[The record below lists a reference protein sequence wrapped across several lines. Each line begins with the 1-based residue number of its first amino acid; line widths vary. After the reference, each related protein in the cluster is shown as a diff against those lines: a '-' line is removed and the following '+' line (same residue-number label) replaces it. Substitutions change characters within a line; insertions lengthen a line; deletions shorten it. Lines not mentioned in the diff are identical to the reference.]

1 MKQRL
6 AETLAR
12 YANEVLISSEV
23 NVPGLNV
30 ALSLLQES
38 IRLDPNHPETYR
50 KLITLAILIDREDLL
65 NEATQGLLKDRPDD
79 TRARL
84 NRLEVAI
91 DGFNTAQDQMNAL
104 EQLLKPEVARS
115 LGPEISARLAFRLAD
130 LHRRRGDLQEFGR
143 WLGIDRDGPHL
154 LGCRRYRHGILR
166 DRVPNQ
172 IAYVELLPWTARR
185 I

>member
-1 MKQRL
+1 MKRTPQSILLLLLTCTISWTPLGIQPAVAEVGDSNPIMKQRL

-65 NEATQGLLKDRPDD
+65 NEATQGLLKIAPDD
-79 TRARL
+79 TRAQL

-104 EQLLKPEVARS
+104 EQLMKPEVA
-115 LGPEISARLAFRLAD
+115 
-130 LHRRRGDLQEFGR
+130 Q
-143 WLGIDRDGPHL
+143 
-154 LGCRRYRHGILR
+154 
-166 DRVPNQ
+166 
-172 IAYVELLPWTARR
+172 
-185 I
+185 